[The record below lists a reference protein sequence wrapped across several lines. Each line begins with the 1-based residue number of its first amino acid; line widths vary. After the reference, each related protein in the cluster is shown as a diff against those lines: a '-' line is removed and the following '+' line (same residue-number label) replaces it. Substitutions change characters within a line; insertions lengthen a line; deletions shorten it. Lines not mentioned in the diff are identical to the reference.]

1 MHVGG
6 RQQAKTAVMVL
17 GVVPREEDVA
27 VGPGVLDRAEPVR
40 ERRSVLQRLELRFGE
55 RVVVAATSAAERHRA
70 TLVKL
75 IAELQAVSD
84 ALKLPLSP
92 AERGTLRLRADLA
105 SRLIVAHEKLAKL
118 PPDAHEQGEG
128 LVERALRED
137 REARQK
143 AEARRQR
150 APRARRGAVRPVGL
164 QKPPEPS
171 PQA

>member
-1 MHVGG
+1 MCPWARAPGSEPNRSGNAG
-6 RQQAKTAVMVL
+6 RYF
-17 GVVPREEDVA
+17 
-27 VGPGVLDRAEPVR
+27 
-40 ERRSVLQRLELRFGE
+40 SVLNCASENGLSLEPP
-55 RVVVAATSAAERHRA
+55 SAAERHRA